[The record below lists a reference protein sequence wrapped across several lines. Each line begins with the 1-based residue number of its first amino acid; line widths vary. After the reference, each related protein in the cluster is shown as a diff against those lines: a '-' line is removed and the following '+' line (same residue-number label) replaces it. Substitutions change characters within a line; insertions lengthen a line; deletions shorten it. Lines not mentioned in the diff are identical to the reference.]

1 MVFSSQN
8 FLPEDNESIRKDW
21 MIISLI
27 TFIHALSHFF
37 QLVLPSLYV
46 ALGLE
51 FDLDFAQLG
60 LLATIFYVVS
70 GVGQVIS
77 GVAVDRFG
85 PFKILLL
92 GLVCFLLSSLMIAC
106 SYGYVF
112 LMFSAFVGGIGNSVF
127 HPAGYSIINQ
137 MVSPKRLGYAF
148 SIHAIAGSF
157 GWALAPIFITVVT
170 VLTSWRVAALSV
182 ALLFVLSFFLT
193 KSLKAYISEFEKK
206 KNDELNDS
214 NSPNILKKDYV
225 NSILRLLANP
235 VMWGAFLFFTVT
247 SFSTSSIQNYT
258 IPLLGKL
265 YNFNELFASS
275 RLSVYMIA
283 SAFGMLI
290 GGWLLSTAKFKEN
303 NILISL
309 VISGISFIFIATG
322 VISDGF
328 VTFFMIMAGFCFGVA
343 VPSRDMLVRKI
354 ANKHSTSIVYGLVYS
369 GIDVG
374 SAIGPVLFGVMID
387 AKLYSLPW
395 IIAGLMLIISSYLAK
410 WLADKQANN

>member
-1 MVFSSQN
+1 MIFSSQN
-8 FLPEDNESIRKDW
+8 FLPEDKESIRKDW

-85 PFKILLL
+85 PFRILLL
-92 GLVCFLLSSLMIAC
+92 GLVCFLLSSLMISC

-112 LMFSAFVGGIGNSVF
+112 LMLSAFVGGIGNSVF

-137 MVSPKRLGYAF
+137 MVSQKRLGYAF

-157 GWALAPIFITVVT
+157 GWALAPIFITMVT

-182 ALLFVLSFFLT
+182 ALLFVLSFLLT
-193 KSLKAYISEFEKK
+193 KSLRTYILEFEKK
-206 KNDELNDS
+206 QIEKLNDS
-214 NSPNILKKDYV
+214 NSPNIKKDYV

-247 SFSTSSIQNYT
+247 AFSTSSIQNYT

-265 YNFNELFASS
+265 YNFTELLASS
-275 RLSVYMIA
+275 RLSIYMVA
-283 SAFGMLI
+283 SAFGMLV

-374 SAIGPVLFGVMID
+374 SAIGPILFGVMID

-395 IIAGLMLIISSYLAK
+395 IIAGLMLIMSSYLAK
-410 WLADKQANN
+410 WLTDNQTYNN